1 MLVDLVDIAPDQSK
15 LSKNK
20 ISARRRVRV
29 VVELV
34 ELRYI
39 SCLLSI

>member
-1 MLVDLVDIAPDQSK
+1 MLVDWVDIAPDQSK

-34 ELRYI
+34 ELRNTSFI
-39 SCLLSI
+39 LAI